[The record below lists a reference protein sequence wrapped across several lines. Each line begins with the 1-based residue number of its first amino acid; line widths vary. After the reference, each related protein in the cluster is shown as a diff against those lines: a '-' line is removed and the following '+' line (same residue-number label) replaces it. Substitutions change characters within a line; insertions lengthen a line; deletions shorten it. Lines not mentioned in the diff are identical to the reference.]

1 MIKKDELIKGS
12 LKFIDKYKRLPF
24 YKEDDIEV
32 EKLNDN
38 NEIELRPYR
47 ALKYVDEYF
56 ENQDK
61 FADYLLKEKIIT
73 YKSIADI
80 IGYSETITT
89 NAITKTTKN
98 PDVGV
103 RRAIDIFFNKDYY
116 EKELGLYANLCVKC
130 TSRKCKQFYFV
141 EVNCKNYKAKK

>member
-1 MIKKDELIKGS
+1 MINKDELIKGS
-12 LKFIDKYKRLPF
+12 LDFINKYKRLPL

-38 NEIELRPYR
+38 NEIELRSYR
-47 ALKYVDEYF
+47 ALKYINEYF
-56 ENQDK
+56 KNQDK

-89 NAITKTTKN
+89 NAITKSTKN
-98 PDVGV
+98 VDVGV
-103 RRAIDIFFNKDYY
+103 RRQLELFFNKDYY
-116 EKELGLYANLCVKC
+116 EKELGKYNSKC
-130 TSRKCKQFYFV
+130 EGCKKQCKQFYWV
-141 EVNCKNYKAKK
+141 DVAMCKEYSKK

>member
-1 MIKKDELIKGS
+1 MINNDELIKGS
-12 LKFIDKYKRLPF
+12 LDFINRYQRLPCNR
-24 YKEDDIEV
+24 EDSIEV
-32 EKLNDN
+32 EKLNDD
-38 NEIELRPYR
+38 NEIEIRTYK
-47 ALKYVDEYF
+47 ALKYINELF
-56 ENQDK
+56 GGQDK

-116 EKELGLYANLCVKC
+116 EKELGLYASLCEKC

-141 EVNCKNYKAKK
+141 EVKCKNYKAKK